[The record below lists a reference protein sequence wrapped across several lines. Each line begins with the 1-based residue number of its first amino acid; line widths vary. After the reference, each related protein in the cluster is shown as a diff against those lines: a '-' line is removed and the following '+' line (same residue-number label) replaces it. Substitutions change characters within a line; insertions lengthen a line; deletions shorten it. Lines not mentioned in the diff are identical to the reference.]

1 MHGSA
6 MRWALVGMV
15 VLGVV
20 AQAQPVP
27 RELER
32 RTSQFFKLLMAGEI
46 ERAYQQLAAGNPQRD
61 SLWLE
66 QLCERTRQLQRRHGL
81 PLGWELLRAEWHGK
95 ALLRLEYVEY
105 YDDLPVLWELL
116 FYRSPR
122 RGWLLL
128 QLRMEGRPEML
139 LRKAE

>member
-1 MHGSA
+1 

-15 VLGVV
+15 ALGMI

-46 ERAYQQLAAGNPQRD
+46 EQAYEQLAQGNPQRD

-66 QLCERTRQLQRRHGL
+66 QLCERTRQFQRRHGL

-95 ALLRLEYVEY
+95 ALLRLEYLEY
-105 YDDLPVLWELL
+105 YDALPLRWELL

-128 QLRMEGRPEML
+128 QLRMEERPEAL
-139 LRKAE
+139 LRRAE

>member
-1 MHGSA
+1 

-15 VLGVV
+15 ALGMI

-46 ERAYQQLAAGNPQRD
+46 EQAYEQLAEGNPQRD

-66 QLCERTRQLQRRHGL
+66 QLCERTRQFQCRHGL

-95 ALLRLEYVEY
+95 ALLRLECLEY
-105 YDDLPVLWELL
+105 YDALPLRWELL

-128 QLRMEGRPEML
+128 QLRMEERPEAL
-139 LRKAE
+139 LRRAE

>member
-1 MHGSA
+1 
-6 MRWALVGMV
+6 MRWAFVGMI

-20 AQAQPVP
+20 AQAQPMP

-32 RTSQFFKLLMAGEI
+32 RTSQFFKLLMAGEV
-46 ERAYQQLAAGNPQRD
+46 EQAYEQLAAGNPQRD

-66 QLCERTRQLQRRHGL
+66 QLCERTRQLQHRHGL
-81 PLGWELLRAEWHGK
+81 PLGWELFRAEWHGK

-105 YDDLPVLWELL
+105 YDALPVLWELL

-128 QLRMEGRPEML
+128 HLRMEGRPEML

>member
-1 MHGSA
+1 
-6 MRWALVGMV
+6 MRWALVGIV

-46 ERAYQQLAAGNPQRD
+46 EQAYEQLAEENPRRD

-66 QLCERTRQLQRRHGL
+66 QLCERTRQLQRHHGL
-81 PLGWELLRAEWHGK
+81 PLGWELLRAEWHGR

-105 YDDLPVLWELL
+105 YDALPVLWELL

-128 QLRMEGRPEML
+128 QLRMEEHPDAL
-139 LRKAE
+139 LHRAQ